1 MVARCVIDT
10 NVFIGACLGT
20 GAASRVIAACL
31 RGEAQPLIGSALLAE
46 YEDVLGRQALFARC
60 RLSAP
65 ERAELL
71 DIFLAQCEWT
81 RVYFGWR
88 PNLPDEADNHLVELA
103 VAGRASHVVTR
114 NLRDLNR
121 AELVFPGLH
130 CVSPETFLQGENLQ

>member
-10 NVFIGACLGT
+10 KVFVGACLGT
-20 GAASRVIAACL
+20 GAASRAVAACL
-31 RGEAQPLIGSALLAE
+31 RGEAQPLMGSALPAE
-46 YEDVLGRQALFARC
+46 YEDVLGRPALFASC

-65 ERAELL
+65 ERAEWL
-71 DIFLAQCEWT
+71 DFFLAPCEWT

-114 NLRDLNR
+114 KLRDLNR

-130 CVSPETFLQGENLQ
+130 CVSPETFLQGEDLP